1 MKKLTNKENEI
12 MNHFWD
18 NGPMFIKELQ
28 ALYPEPRPHV
38 NTLSTLVRIL
48 ESKGLVS
55 HTAFGNTYRYQAAV
69 SREQYGKRSL
79 NGVITNLFGN
89 SYLKA
94 VSSLV
99 EEEKISVEELKEL
112 IRQIEEGK
120 DGIEGR

>member
-1 MKKLTNKENEI
+1 

-18 NGPMFIKELQ
+18 NGPLFIKELQ
-28 ALYPEPRPHV
+28 ACYPEPRPHV

-55 HTAFGNTYRYQAAV
+55 HTAYGNTYRYHATV
-69 SREQYGKRSL
+69 SREQYSKSTL
-79 NGVITNLFGN
+79 NGVISNLFGN

-99 EEEKISVEELKEL
+99 EEEKISIEELKAL
-112 IRQIEEGK
+112 IRQIEK
-120 DGIEGR
+120 GISQNK

>member
-1 MKKLTNKENEI
+1 MKKLTRKENEI

-28 ALYPEPRPHV
+28 ARYPEPRPHV

-48 ESKGLVS
+48 ESKGLVD
-55 HTAFGNTYRYQAAV
+55 HTAYGNTYQYRAAV
-69 SREQYGKRSL
+69 SREQYSKSTL
-79 NGVITNLFGN
+79 NGVISNLFGN

-99 EEEKISVEELKEL
+99 EEEKISLDELKAL
-112 IRQIEEGK
+112 VRQIEKGK
-120 DGIEGR
+120 KQDK

>member
-1 MKKLTNKENEI
+1 

-79 NGVITNLFGN
+79 NGVITHLFGN

-112 IRQIEEGK
+112 VRQIEEGK
-120 DGIEGR
+120 GGIEGR